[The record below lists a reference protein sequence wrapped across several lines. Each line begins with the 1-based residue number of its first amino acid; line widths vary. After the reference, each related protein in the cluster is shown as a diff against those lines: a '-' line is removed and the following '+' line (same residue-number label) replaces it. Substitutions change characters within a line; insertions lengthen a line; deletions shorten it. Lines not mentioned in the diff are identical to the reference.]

1 MENFTTEDIAK
12 ILNTQCPVD
21 CAVTDI
27 STDTRTITKG
37 SVFLALKGANFD
49 GHNFLVQ
56 AYQSGACAVVTEK
69 EIEGIPCILT
79 SDTTQALID
88 IAKGYRQKFSPIL
101 VGITGS
107 VGKTT
112 TKDMIALVLEEKYK
126 TLKTMGNLNNHIG
139 LPKTLLNLDAS
150 IEAAVIEM
158 GMNHFGEIERLT
170 DCAQPQIAVITNI
183 GWSHIENLGSREGIL
198 KAKLEI
204 LKSMNS
210 ELPLITNADDEYLA
224 PLKNTLDRE
233 VITYGV
239 NNKDADIK
247 AINIKSND
255 STTSFKAVYGD
266 ISCDITLNAIG
277 RHNILNALAAFAV
290 GIKAQLTPEQIA
302 SALAKYKSSAM
313 RQNIIEHNG
322 VTIIADCY
330 NASPDSMKAA
340 LDMLDL
346 TKANR
351 RIAVLG
357 DMLELGSYSQKLHK
371 AVGDYAANS
380 NADMIFCCGAES
392 RHIALNASLKGK
404 MAKHYYNPETLC
416 QSIKA
421 IIAPGDAVLFKAS
434 RGMHL
439 ENVIK
444 AIFGDIIS

>member
-1 MENFTTEDIAK
+1 MENFTTKDIAK
-12 ILNTQCPVD
+12 ILDTQCPVD
-21 CAVTDI
+21 CNVTDI
-27 STDTRTITKG
+27 STDTRTIAKG
-37 SVFLALKGANFD
+37 SVFLALKGVNFD
-49 GHNFLVQ
+49 GHDFLVQ
-56 AYQSGACAVVTEK
+56 SIQNGACAVVSEK
-69 EIEGIPCILT
+69 NVEGIPCIVTKDT
-79 SDTTQALID
+79 SQALLD

-126 TLKTMGNLNNHIG
+126 TLKTIGNLNNHIG
-139 LPKTLLNLDAS
+139 LPKTLLNLDSS

-170 DCAQPQIAVITNI
+170 DVAQPQIAVITNI
-183 GWSHIENLGSREGIL
+183 GWSHIENLGSKEGIL

-204 LKSMNS
+204 LKSMNND
-210 ELPLITNADDEYLA
+210 LPLIANADDELLA

-233 VITYGV
+233 VITYGIE
-239 NNKDADIK
+239 NTDADIR
-247 AINIKSND
+247 AIDIKTGEN
-255 STTSFKAVYGD
+255 STTFKIIYGD

-290 GIKAQLTPEQIA
+290 GIKANITPCQIA
-302 SALAKYKSSAM
+302 SALKKFKSSAM
-313 RQNIIEHNG
+313 RQNIIEHDG

-357 DMLELGSYSQKLHK
+357 DMLELGSYSQKLHT
-371 AVGDYAANS
+371 AVGDYAAKS
-380 NADMIFCCGAES
+380 NADMILCCGAES

-416 QSIKA
+416 QSLKA
-421 IIAPGDAVLFKAS
+421 IIGKGDAVLFKAS